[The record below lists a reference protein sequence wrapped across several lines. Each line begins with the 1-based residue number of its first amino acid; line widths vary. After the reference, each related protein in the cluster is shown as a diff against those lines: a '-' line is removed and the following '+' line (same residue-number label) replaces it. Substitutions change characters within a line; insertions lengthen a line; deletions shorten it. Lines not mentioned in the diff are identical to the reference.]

1 MISKRT
7 VRSFLFLIVLLSLG
21 LGACNLTRDVEVD
34 LPDYERQPVV
44 ECYLEPGKPFRLL
57 LSQSYSFFD
66 PLGLDSSFL
75 NKTLLQGAT
84 VKISYNGES
93 VTLPNQFSF
102 EPGPLKLFN
111 YTATAL
117 VPATPGVEYTL
128 DITLSDGNTITGKT
142 IMLPRVPID
151 SVPVE
156 FNPQLPN
163 KARTLMY
170 ATDDLGT
177 ADFYRRMLHVS
188 SLDSLAEQDFI
199 TSDRLSTNSTV
210 AFGTGYDFVEGD
222 TVINSLFHITEDY
235 YNYIESVQLAVVSSG
250 NPFAQ
255 PSPIKSNVTGSS
267 NPIGIFTCLVYERD
281 MRVISK

>member
-7 VRSFLFLIVLLSLG
+7 AHSFLFLIVLLTLG
-21 LGACNLTRDVEVD
+21 LGACNLTRDVEVE
-34 LPDYERQPVV
+34 LPNYERQPVV

-111 YTATAL
+111 YTATQL
-117 VPATPGVEYTL
+117 VPATPGIEYTL

-142 IMLPRVPID
+142 IMLSPVPID
-151 SVPVE
+151 SVPVQ
-156 FNPQLPN
+156 FNPQVPD

-177 ADFYRRMLHVS
+177 ADFYRRMLHIS

-199 TSDRLSTNSTV
+199 TSDRLSTNATV
-210 AFGTGYDFVEGD
+210 AFGTGYDFVVGD

>member
-7 VRSFLFLIVLLSLG
+7 AHSFLFLIVLLTLG
-21 LGACNLTRDVEVD
+21 LGACNLTRDVEVE

-111 YTATAL
+111 YTATQL
-117 VPATPGVEYTL
+117 VPATPGIEYTL

-142 IMLPRVPID
+142 IMLSPVPID
-151 SVPVE
+151 SVPVQ
-156 FNPQLPN
+156 FNPQVPD

-170 ATDDLGT
+170 ATDDLST
-177 ADFYRRMLHVS
+177 ADFYRRMLHIS

-199 TSDRLSTNSTV
+199 TSDRLSTNATV
-210 AFGTGYDFVEGD
+210 AFGTGYDFVVGD

-235 YNYIESVQLAVVSSG
+235 YNYIESVQLAVVSAG

>member
-1 MISKRT
+1 MISKGT
-7 VRSFLFLIVLLSLG
+7 VHSFLFIIVLLTLG

-84 VKISYNGES
+84 VKISYNGETVS
-93 VTLPNQFSF
+93 LANQFSF

-111 YTATAL
+111 YTAATL
-117 VPATPGVEYTL
+117 VPATPGIEYTL
-128 DITLSDGNTITGKT
+128 NITLSDGNTITGKT
-142 IMLPRVPID
+142 IMLPPVPID
-151 SVPVE
+151 SVPVQ
-156 FNPQLPN
+156 FNPQSPD

-170 ATDDLGT
+170 ATDDLST
-177 ADFYRRMLHVS
+177 ADFYRRMLHTS

-199 TSDRLSTNSTV
+199 TSDRLSTNATV
-210 AFGTGYDFVEGD
+210 AFGTGYDFVVGD